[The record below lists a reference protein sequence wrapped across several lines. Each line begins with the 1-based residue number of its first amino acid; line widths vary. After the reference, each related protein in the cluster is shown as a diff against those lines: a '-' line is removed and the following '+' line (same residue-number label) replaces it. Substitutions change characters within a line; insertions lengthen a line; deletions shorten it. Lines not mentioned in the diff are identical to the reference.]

1 MSVTSDFSS
10 AANHSDAP
18 EHGHAGRDFGAAPR
32 SPYEAL
38 EPVRPPKFPER
49 EPWRM
54 HPVLAFFNALFMLA
68 FFTICVVFALF
79 YFLRIQFDRPGPL
92 PASTVVVIPK
102 GEGVSGI
109 AERLERDEVIT
120 DRGLFMTS
128 IIYFMYLR
136 GTGALKAGE
145 YEFRKQASM
154 RQVLDTLV
162 EGKSIAHKVTLAEG
176 LTSQQIV
183 ERIQASPDLKGNI
196 TDIPAEGTLL
206 PDTYRFQIGDSRQD
220 IIERMQIAQKKFL
233 AKMWEERDPDIV
245 VQTPEEAIILA
256 SIVEKETSRADER
269 PLIASVY
276 QNRLR
281 KKMRLQSDPTII
293 YGLVGGKGVLDHPIQ
308 QEELDRDTAYNTYK
322 INGLPPGPIANPGR
336 AAIEAVLK
344 PAKTK
349 DLYFVAD
356 GSGGHAFAPS
366 LDEHNKNVVKWRQVE
381 RALREQERA
390 EAAAAAAAA
399 AGGKPTPDG
408 SVSKTSPGA
417 PAPATGT
424 SPPTGAAPGTLVAPD
439 ALVNLRSSAGISPAP
454 GAAAGETESDPGA
467 TPDAGAGAEIPL
479 PRRNP
484 LR

>member
-1 MSVTSDFSS
+1 MTSDLSS
-10 AANHSDAP
+10 TAND
-18 EHGHAGRDFGAAPR
+18 DGARERAERAMRNFATPPR

-38 EPVRPPKFPER
+38 EPGRPPEFPER

-54 HPVLAFFNALFMLA
+54 HPVLAFFNALFMLTL
-68 FFTICVVFALF
+68 FTACVVLALF
-79 YFLRIQFDRPGPL
+79 YFLKIQFDRPGPL
-92 PASTVVVIPK
+92 PASTVVVVPK

-120 DRGLFMTS
+120 DRGMFMTS

-136 GTGALKAGE
+136 GAGALKAGE
-145 YEFRKQASM
+145 YEFKKAASM

-162 EGKSIAHKVTLAEG
+162 EGKSIDHKVTLAEG

-183 ERIQASPDLKGNI
+183 ERIQANPDLKG
-196 TDIPAEGTLL
+196 TLTEIPAEGTLL

-220 IIERMQIAQKKFL
+220 IIERMQVGQKKFL

-245 VQTPEEAIILA
+245 VQTPEEAVILA

-269 PLIASVY
+269 PLIASVF

-293 YGLVGGKGVLDHPIQ
+293 YGLVGGKGVLDHPIL
-308 QEELDRDTAYNTYK
+308 QEELDRETAYNTYK

-356 GSGGHAFAPS
+356 GTGGHAFAPS
-366 LDEHNKNVVKWRQVE
+366 LDAHNDNVARWRQIE
-381 RALREQERA
+381 RAKREQERA
-390 EAAAAAAAA
+390 EAAAAAAAGQVPADGA
-399 AGGKPTPDG
+399 APKNGAA
-408 SVSKTSPGA
+408 GA
-417 PAPATGT
+417 PAPGALVDPDV
-424 SPPTGAAPGTLVAPD
+424 PPDGQSSAGVSAAQGAAP
-439 ALVNLRSSAGISPAP
+439 AGEAEPAP
-454 GAAAGETESDPGA
+454 EGGG
-467 TPDAGAGAEIPL
+467 GGNVPL
-479 PRRNP
+479 PKRNP

>member
-1 MSVTSDFSS
+1 MSVSSGFSS
-10 AANHSDAP
+10 TANDNEARERAERAMRNFDTP
-18 EHGHAGRDFGAAPR
+18 PR

-38 EPVRPPKFPER
+38 EPVRPPEFPER

-54 HPVLAFFNALFMLA
+54 HPVLAFFNALFMLTL
-68 FFTICVVFALF
+68 FTVCVLFALF
-79 YFLRIQFDRPGPL
+79 YYFKMQFDRPGPL

-120 DRGLFMTS
+120 DRGLFVTS
-128 IIYFMYLR
+128 IVYFMYLR
-136 GTGALKAGE
+136 GAGALKAGE
-145 YEFRKQASM
+145 YEFRKAASM

-176 LTSQQIV
+176 LTSQQMV
-183 ERIQASPDLKGNI
+183 ERIQASPDLQGTI
-196 TDIPAEGTLL
+196 TEIPAEGTLL
-206 PDTYRFQIGDSRQD
+206 PDTYRFQVGDSRQD
-220 IIERMQIAQKKFL
+220 IIERMQVAQKKFL
-233 AKMWEERDPDIV
+233 AKMWEGRDPDIV
-245 VQTPEEAIILA
+245 VQTPEEALVLA

-269 PLIASVY
+269 PLIASVF

-293 YGLVGGKGVLDHPIQ
+293 YGLVGGKGVLDHPITQ
-308 QEELDRDTAYNTYK
+308 DELDRETAYNTYK

-356 GSGGHAFAPS
+356 GTGGHAFAPS
-366 LDEHNKNVVKWRQVE
+366 LDAHNDNVARWRQIE
-381 RALREQERA
+381 RAKREQERA

-399 AGGKPTPDG
+399 AQGSPD
-408 SVSKTSPGA
+408 
-417 PAPATGT
+417 
-424 SPPTGAAPGTLVAPD
+424 GAAPD
-439 ALVNLRSSAGISPAP
+439 AAIAGQPSAGVSPAP
-454 GAAAGETESDPGA
+454 GAASAEPAPA
-467 TPDAGAGAEIPL
+467 TAAPEAGAGTGVPM
-479 PRRNP
+479 PKRNP

>member
-1 MSVTSDFSS
+1 M
-10 AANHSDAP
+10 
-18 EHGHAGRDFGAAPR
+18 
-32 SPYEAL
+32 
-38 EPVRPPKFPER
+38 
-49 EPWRM
+49 
-54 HPVLAFFNALFMLA
+54 
-68 FFTICVVFALF
+68 
-79 YFLRIQFDRPGPL
+79 
-92 PASTVVVIPK
+92 VVIPK

-120 DRGLFMTS
+120 DRGMFVTS

-136 GTGALKAGE
+136 GAGALKAGE
-145 YEFRKQASM
+145 YEFRKAASM

-183 ERIQASPDLKGNI
+183 ERIQASPDLQGTI
-196 TDIPAEGTLL
+196 TEIPAEGTLL

-220 IIERMQIAQKKFL
+220 IIERMQVAQKKFL

-245 VQTPEEAIILA
+245 VQTPEEAVILA

-269 PLIASVY
+269 PLIASVF

-308 QEELDRDTAYNTYK
+308 QEELERETAYNTYK
-322 INGLPPGPIANPGR
+322 INGLPPTPIGNPGR

-356 GSGGHAFAPS
+356 GTGGHAFAPS
-366 LDEHNKNVVKWRQVE
+366 LDEHNKNVAQLASDRAGQARAGARRSCGRRGSRGSRVAERRRSEWRCRRCPRQAPSSRRTRSLVVS
-381 RALREQERA
+381 LRR
-390 EAAAAAAAA
+390 
-399 AGGKPTPDG
+399 G
-408 SVSKTSPGA
+408 SRPRQ
-417 PAPATGT
+417 
-424 SPPTGAAPGTLVAPD
+424 AAP
-439 ALVNLRSSAGISPAP
+439 RQS
-454 GAAAGETESDPGA
+454 
-467 TPDAGAGAEIPL
+467 L
-479 PRRNP
+479 PRRRLLPRAGQTPAFRCPSEIRCVEAGLPAPSP
-484 LR
+484 LTLRGRLGSKAVPARVLSPELGI